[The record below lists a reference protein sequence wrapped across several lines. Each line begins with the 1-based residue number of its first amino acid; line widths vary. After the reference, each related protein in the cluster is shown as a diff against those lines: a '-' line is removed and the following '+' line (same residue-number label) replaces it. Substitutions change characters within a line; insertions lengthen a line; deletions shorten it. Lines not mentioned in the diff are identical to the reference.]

1 VSVAVCPARRGNR
14 KGMVEKTNHTAAQ
27 RWWRTLADDVSPEQ
41 AQAALDR
48 WCGLRGDTRLRP
60 TGDGKATVVTIAAS
74 EPSRRCRRRSRR
86 SWPCRPTPVD
96 LITAAG
102 TIWRGRDP
110 AGEHA
115 LAARPVNLRAVVH
128 HSTDAVIPASA

>member
-74 EPSRRCRRRSRR
+74 EPLTPLPAPFPAVLAVQTHPRRSDHRR
-86 SWPCRPTPVD
+86 SHHLERP
-96 LITAAG
+96 
-102 TIWRGRDP
+102 
-110 AGEHA
+110 
-115 LAARPVNLRAVVH
+115 
-128 HSTDAVIPASA
+128 